1 MCFLLFYYILFLT
14 FYYYC
19 KSRILEKKT
28 TCLRFPTPKSIPRPY
43 LLQENDFFHISLLVC
58 LHFYHFIFLRFCGNG
73 STFVRGLALG
83 SIQFCSH
90 VQTALL
96 PPLSKANSDDNN
108 TIAPSLA
115 AGKQLFLII

>member
-58 LHFYHFIFLRFCGNG
+58 LHFKLPFLKISRFFSCGFCMAPPRKFAFQLARLEGSLGTFFKKKFEHFIRGG
-73 STFVRGLALG
+73 SF
-83 SIQFCSH
+83 QFFFKIFRQS
-90 VQTALL
+90 
-96 PPLSKANSDDNN
+96 
-108 TIAPSLA
+108 
-115 AGKQLFLII
+115 G